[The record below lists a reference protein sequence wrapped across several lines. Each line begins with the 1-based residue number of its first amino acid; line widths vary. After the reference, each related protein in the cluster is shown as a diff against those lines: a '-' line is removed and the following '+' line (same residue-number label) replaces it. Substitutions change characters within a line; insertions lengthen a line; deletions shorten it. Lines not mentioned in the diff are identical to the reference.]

1 MNMNAI
7 TTNKAE
13 GWVKV
18 FFLFYLFTFLPLT
31 VGAQIKLNLNRNTP
45 MQKLINAE
53 MAINQLYVDSVD
65 EKKLVEEAIRGMLGS
80 LDPHSS
86 YATKEEVKAL
96 QEPLNGNFE
105 GIGVEYNMIEDT
117 LLVIQ
122 PVVDGPSEK
131 AGIMAGDRIVSV
143 DGTPIAGVHM
153 SKEEIMRRLRG
164 PKGTKVRLG
173 IRRQGFDEELQFRVT
188 RDKIPVKS
196 INATYMLRP
205 GVGYIRIGN
214 FGATTH
220 EEFVTSLQKLQK
232 QGMKSLVL
240 DLQENGGGYMKA
252 AVDVANEFLQR
263 LDLIVYTD
271 GRERS
276 EFRAKG
282 NGRFRV
288 GSLIV
293 LVDEYTASAAEI
305 VTGAVQD
312 QDRGLVVG
320 RRTFGKGLVQRQIT
334 LPDTSMIRLTIAHYY
349 TPAGRCIQKPYVK
362 GKSDDYAMDMQ
373 NRLRHGELMN
383 ADSIHFADSL
393 RYYTLRKH
401 RMVYGGGGIMPDYFV
416 PLDTTIYTRY
426 HRALQ
431 ARSVVLNANLRYVD
445 DHRRELTDAYPTFEA
460 FKNTFEIPKSV
471 IENVIDEGEKLG
483 IRPNNKEEKK
493 KTLDYMKLQLKALV
507 ARDLWGM
514 DEYFAIMNESSPIVQ
529 AAIRL
534 ITDNR

>member
-1 MNMNAI
+1 MKKSVLI
-7 TTNKAE
+7 
-13 GWVKV
+13 
-18 FFLFYLFTFLPLT
+18 YLFALLPFT

-53 MAINQLYVDSVD
+53 MAINQLYVDTVD
-65 EKKLVEEAIRGMLGS
+65 EKRLVEDAIRGMLKG

-86 YATKEEVKAL
+86 YSTKEEVKAL

-143 DGTPIAGVHM
+143 DGTPIAGVNM
-153 SKEEIMRRLRG
+153 TKEEIMRRLRG

-196 INATYMLRP
+196 ITATYMLRP
-205 GVGYIRIGN
+205 EVGYIRIGN

-220 EEFVTSLQKLQK
+220 EEFVKSLQKLQK
-232 QGMKSLVL
+232 LGMKSLVL

-252 AVDVANEFLQR
+252 AVDVANEFLQNR
-263 LDLIVYTD
+263 DLIVYTD

-282 NGRFRV
+282 NGRFRA
-288 GSLIV
+288 GTLIV

-349 TPAGRCIQKPYVK
+349 TPAGRCI
-362 GKSDDYAMDMQ
+362 
-373 NRLRHGELMN
+373 
-383 ADSIHFADSL
+383 
-393 RYYTLRKH
+393 
-401 RMVYGGGGIMPDYFV
+401 
-416 PLDTTIYTRY
+416 
-426 HRALQ
+426 
-431 ARSVVLNANLRYVD
+431 
-445 DHRRELTDAYPTFEA
+445 
-460 FKNTFEIPKSV
+460 
-471 IENVIDEGEKLG
+471 
-483 IRPNNKEEKK
+483 
-493 KTLDYMKLQLKALV
+493 
-507 ARDLWGM
+507 
-514 DEYFAIMNESSPIVQ
+514 
-529 AAIRL
+529 
-534 ITDNR
+534 

>member
-1 MNMNAI
+1 MNRINFPDMKTKLLVAMLLLISLN
-7 TTNKAE
+7 
-13 GWVKV
+13 GV
-18 FFLFYLFTFLPLT
+18 
-31 VGAQIKLNLNRNTP
+31 AQIKLNFGKNTP

-53 MAINQLYVDSVD
+53 MAIQSLYVDSVD
-65 EKKLVEEAIRGMLGS
+65 EGKLVEEAIRGMLKS

-86 YATKEEVKAL
+86 YSTKEEVKAL

-105 GIGVEYNMIEDT
+105 GIGVEFNMIEDT
-117 LLVIQ
+117 LMVIQ
-122 PVVDGPSEK
+122 PVLGGPSEK
-131 AGIMAGDRIVSV
+131 AGILAGDRIVSV
-143 DGTPIAGVHM
+143 DGTPIAGVKM

-164 PKGTKVRLG
+164 PKGTKVKIG
-173 IRRQGFDEELQFRVT
+173 VIRQGFQEELFFTVT

-196 INATYMLRP
+196 ITATYMLRP

-220 EEFVTSLQKLQK
+220 EEFVTSLEKLRK
-232 QGMKSLVL
+232 EGMQSLVL

-252 AVDVANEFLQR
+252 AVDVSNEFLQSR
-263 LDLIVYTD
+263 DLIVYTD

-282 NGRFRV
+282 NGRFLK
-288 GSLIV
+288 GQLIV

-305 VTGAVQD
+305 VTGAIQD

-320 RRTFGKGLVQRQIT
+320 RRTFGKGLVQRQIS

-349 TPAGRCIQKPYVK
+349 TPAGRCIQKSYVK
-362 GKSDDYAMDMQ
+362 GHGEDYAMDIQ
-373 NRLRHGELMN
+373 NRLLHGELTN

-401 RMVYGGGGIMPDYFV
+401 RTVYGGGGIMPDYFV

-431 ARSVVLNANLRYVD
+431 ARNIVLNANLRYVD
-445 DHRRELTDAYPTFEA
+445 DHRRELTGRY
-460 FKNTFEIPKSV
+460 KNFAVFQRTFEIPQSV
-471 IENVIDEGEKLG
+471 IDIVMEEGEKLD
-483 IRPNNKEEKK
+483 IRPSNDEELQQ
-493 KTLDYMKLQLKALV
+493 TLTYLKLQLKALV

-529 AAIRL
+529 EAVRL
-534 ITDNR
+534 LE

>member
-1 MNMNAI
+1 MKIKLIVA
-7 TTNKAE
+7 
-13 GWVKV
+13 
-18 FFLFYLFTFLPLT
+18 FLLLIATGST
-31 VGAQIKLNLNRNTP
+31 AQIKISRNTP
-45 MQKLINAE
+45 LQKLINVE

-65 EKKLVEEAIRGMLGS
+65 EGKLVEDAIRGMLKG

-105 GIGVEYNMIEDT
+105 GIGVEFNMIEDT
-117 LLVIQ
+117 LMVIQ

-131 AGIMAGDRIVSV
+131 AGIIAGDRIVTV
-143 DGTPIAGVHM
+143 DGTSIAGVKM

-173 IRRQGFDEELQFRVT
+173 IRRQGFDEELTFVVK

-196 INATYMLRP
+196 ITATYMLRP

-232 QGMKSLVL
+232 QGMNRLVL

-252 AVDVANEFLQR
+252 AVDVANEFLQNR
-263 LDLIVYTD
+263 DLIVYTD

-276 EFRAKG
+276 EYRAKG
-282 NGRFRV
+282 NGRFRT
-288 GSLIV
+288 GTLIV

-334 LPDTSMIRLTIAHYY
+334 LADTSMIRLTIAHYY

-362 GKSDDYAMDMQ
+362 GQGEDYAQDVQ
-373 NRLRHGELMN
+373 NRLRRGELMN

-393 RYYTLRKH
+393 RYYTLRQH
-401 RMVYGGGGIMPDYFV
+401 RTVYGGGGIMPDYFV
-416 PLDTTIYTRY
+416 PLDTTIYTRF

-431 ARSVVLNANLRYVD
+431 ARNLVLNANLRYVD
-445 DHRRELTDAYPTFEA
+445 DHSRELQQQFRDFE
-460 FKNTFEIPKSV
+460 TYRQSFEIPQSV
-471 IENVIDEGEKLG
+471 IDNVLEEGEKLD
-483 IRPNNKEEKK
+483 IKPSDKKERQL
-493 KTLDYMKLQLKALV
+493 TIHYMKLQLKALV

-514 DEYFAIMNESSPIVQ
+514 DEYFAIMNESSPMVQ
-529 AAIRL
+529 EAIRL
-534 ITDNR
+534 LE

>member
-1 MNMNAI
+1 MERNGNIVMNRWMVVLSSVI
-7 TTNKAE
+7 FCLSFCP
-13 GWVKV
+13 VR
-18 FFLFYLFTFLPLT
+18 
-31 VGAQIKLNLNRNTP
+31 AQIKLNLNRNTP

-65 EKKLVEEAIRGMLGS
+65 EKRLVEDAIRGMLKG

-143 DGTPIAGVHM
+143 DGTSIAGVNM

-173 IRRQGFDEELQFRVT
+173 VRRQGFDEELHFRVT

-196 INATYMLRP
+196 ITATYMLRP
-205 GVGYIRIGN
+205 EVGYIRIGN

-220 EEFVTSLQKLQK
+220 EEFVKSLQKLQK
-232 QGMKSLVL
+232 EGMKSLVL

-252 AVDVANEFLQR
+252 AVDVSNEFLQNH
-263 LDLIVYTD
+263 DLIVYTD

-276 EFRAKG
+276 EFFAKG
-282 NGRFRV
+282 NGRFRS
-288 GSLIV
+288 GTLIV

-362 GKSDDYAMDMQ
+362 GKSEDYAMDMQ
-373 NRLRHGELMN
+373 NRLRNGELMN

-401 RMVYGGGGIMPDYFV
+401 RTVYGGGGIMPDYFV

-445 DHRRELTDAYPTFEA
+445 DNRRELTETYPSFEV
-460 FKNTFEIPKSV
+460 FKRTFEIPNSV
-471 IENVIDEGEKLG
+471 IDNVIEEGEKLG
-483 IRPNNKEEKK
+483 IKPHDKTEKK

-514 DEYFAIMNESSPIVQ
+514 DEYFSIMNESSPIVQ
-529 AAIRL
+529 AAIGL
-534 ITDNR
+534 LSSDTF

>member
-1 MNMNAI
+1 MKTKLLVAMLLLISLN
-7 TTNKAE
+7 
-13 GWVKV
+13 GV
-18 FFLFYLFTFLPLT
+18 
-31 VGAQIKLNLNRNTP
+31 AQIKLNFGKNTP

-53 MAINQLYVDSVD
+53 MAIQSLYVDSVD
-65 EKKLVEEAIRGMLGS
+65 EGKLVEEAIRGMLKS

-86 YATKEEVKAL
+86 YSTKEEVKAL

-105 GIGVEYNMIEDT
+105 GIGVEFNMIEDT
-117 LLVIQ
+117 LMVIQ
-122 PVVDGPSEK
+122 PVLGGPSEK
-131 AGIMAGDRIVSV
+131 AGILAGDRIVSV
-143 DGTPIAGVHM
+143 DGTPIAGVKM

-164 PKGTKVRLG
+164 PKGTKVKIG
-173 IRRQGFDEELQFRVT
+173 VIRQGFQEELFFTVT

-196 INATYMLRP
+196 ITATYMLRP

-220 EEFVTSLQKLQK
+220 EEFVTSLEKLRK
-232 QGMKSLVL
+232 EGMQSLVL

-252 AVDVANEFLQR
+252 AVDVSNEFLQSR
-263 LDLIVYTD
+263 DLIVYTD

-282 NGRFRV
+282 NGRFLK
-288 GSLIV
+288 GQLIV

-305 VTGAVQD
+305 VTGAIQD

-320 RRTFGKGLVQRQIT
+320 RRTFGKGLVQRQIS

-349 TPAGRCIQKPYVK
+349 TPAGRCIQKSYVK
-362 GKSDDYAMDMQ
+362 GHGEDYAMDIQ
-373 NRLRHGELMN
+373 NRLLHGELTN

-401 RMVYGGGGIMPDYFV
+401 RTVYGGGGIMPDYFV

-431 ARSVVLNANLRYVD
+431 ARNIVLNANLRYVD
-445 DHRRELTDAYPTFEA
+445 DHRRELTGRY
-460 FKNTFEIPKSV
+460 KNFAVFQRTFEIPQSV
-471 IENVIDEGEKLG
+471 IDIVMEEGEKLD
-483 IRPNNKEEKK
+483 IRPSNDEELQQ
-493 KTLDYMKLQLKALV
+493 TLTYLKLQLKALV

-529 AAIRL
+529 EAVRL
-534 ITDNR
+534 LE

>member
-1 MNMNAI
+1 MKTKLIVA
-7 TTNKAE
+7 
-13 GWVKV
+13 
-18 FFLFYLFTFLPLT
+18 FLLLIATGST
-31 VGAQIKLNLNRNTP
+31 AQIKISRNTP
-45 MQKLINAE
+45 LQKLINVE

-65 EKKLVEEAIRGMLGS
+65 EGKLVEDAIRGMLKG

-105 GIGVEYNMIEDT
+105 GIGVEFNMIEDT
-117 LLVIQ
+117 LMVIQ

-131 AGIMAGDRIVSV
+131 AGIIAGDRIVTV
-143 DGTPIAGVHM
+143 DGTSIAGVKM

-173 IRRQGFDEELQFRVT
+173 IRRQGFDEELTFVVK

-196 INATYMLRP
+196 ITATYMLRS

-232 QGMKSLVL
+232 QGMNSLVL

-252 AVDVANEFLQR
+252 AVDVANEFLQNR
-263 LDLIVYTD
+263 DLIVYTD

-276 EFRAKG
+276 EYRAKG
-282 NGRFRV
+282 NGRFRT
-288 GSLIV
+288 GTLIV

-334 LPDTSMIRLTIAHYY
+334 LADTSMIRLTIAHYY

-362 GKSDDYAMDMQ
+362 GQGEDYAQDVQ
-373 NRLRHGELMN
+373 NRLRRGELMN

-393 RYYTLRKH
+393 RYYTLRQH
-401 RMVYGGGGIMPDYFV
+401 RTVYGGGGIMPDYFV
-416 PLDTTIYTRY
+416 PLDTTIYTRF

-431 ARSVVLNANLRYVD
+431 ARNLVLNANLRYVD
-445 DHRRELTDAYPTFEA
+445 DHRRELQQQFRDFE
-460 FKNTFEIPKSV
+460 TYRQSFEIPQSV
-471 IENVIDEGEKLG
+471 IDNVLEEGEKLD
-483 IRPNNKEEKK
+483 IKPSDKKERQL
-493 KTLDYMKLQLKALV
+493 TIHYMKLQLKALV

-514 DEYFAIMNESSPIVQ
+514 DEYFAIMNESSPMVQ
-529 AAIRL
+529 EAIRL
-534 ITDNR
+534 LE

>member
-1 MNMNAI
+1 MDTG
-7 TTNKAE
+7 TTI
-13 GWVKV
+13 KV
-18 FFLFYLFTFLPLT
+18 REKVNVVLFFCLFVFSSLT
-31 VGAQIKLNLNRNTP
+31 VDAQIKLNLSRNTP
-45 MQKLINAE
+45 IQKLVNAE
-53 MAINQLYVDSVD
+53 MAINQLYVDTVD
-65 EKKLVEEAIRGMLGS
+65 EKKLVEEGIRGMLRS

-105 GIGVEYNMIEDT
+105 GIGVEFNMIEDT

-122 PVVDGPSEK
+122 PVVGGPSEK
-131 AGIMAGDRIVSV
+131 AGILAGDRIVSV
-143 DGTPIAGVHM
+143 EGTPIAGVRM

-164 PKGTKVRLG
+164 PKGTKVKLG
-173 IRRQGFDEELQFRVT
+173 IIRQGFDEELSFRVT

-196 INATYMLRP
+196 ITATYMLCP
-205 GVGYIRIGN
+205 EVGYIRIGN

-220 EEFVTSLQKLQK
+220 EEFLTSLQKLQE

-252 AVDVANEFLQR
+252 AVDVSNEFLQGR
-263 LDLIVYTD
+263 DLIVYTD

-282 NGRFRV
+282 NGHFRT
-288 GSLIV
+288 GKLYV

-362 GKSDDYAMDMQ
+362 GQLDDYAQDMQ

-393 RYYTLRKH
+393 RYYTLRRH
-401 RMVYGGGGIMPDYFV
+401 RPVYGGGGIMPDYFV

-431 ARSVVLNANLRYVD
+431 ARNVVLNANLRYVD
-445 DHRRELTDAYPTFEA
+445 DHRRELTRQYKDFVTFRQN
-460 FKNTFEIPKSV
+460 FQIPQAV
-471 IENVIDEGEKLG
+471 IKGIIDDGEKLG
-483 IRPNNKEEKK
+483 IRPRDDAEMET
-493 KTLDYMKLQLKALV
+493 TLKYMRLQLKALV
-507 ARDLWGM
+507 SRDLWGM

-529 AAIRL
+529 AAVRL
-534 ITDNR
+534 LQ

>member
-1 MNMNAI
+1 MKTKLIVA
-7 TTNKAE
+7 
-13 GWVKV
+13 
-18 FFLFYLFTFLPLT
+18 FLLLIATGST
-31 VGAQIKLNLNRNTP
+31 AQIKISRNTP
-45 MQKLINAE
+45 LQKLINVE

-65 EKKLVEEAIRGMLGS
+65 EGKLVEDAIRGMLKG

-105 GIGVEYNMIEDT
+105 GIGVEFNMIEDT
-117 LLVIQ
+117 LMVIQ

-131 AGIMAGDRIVSV
+131 AGIIAGDRIVTV
-143 DGTPIAGVHM
+143 DGTSIAGVKM

-173 IRRQGFDEELQFRVT
+173 IRRQGFDEELTFVVK

-196 INATYMLRP
+196 ITATYMLRP

-232 QGMKSLVL
+232 QGMNSLVL

-252 AVDVANEFLQR
+252 AVDVANEFLQNR
-263 LDLIVYTD
+263 DLIVYTD

-276 EFRAKG
+276 EYRAKG
-282 NGRFRV
+282 NGWFRT
-288 GSLIV
+288 GTLIV

-334 LPDTSMIRLTIAHYY
+334 LADTSMIRLTIAHY
-349 TPAGRCIQKPYVK
+349 
-362 GKSDDYAMDMQ
+362 
-373 NRLRHGELMN
+373 
-383 ADSIHFADSL
+383 
-393 RYYTLRKH
+393 
-401 RMVYGGGGIMPDYFV
+401 
-416 PLDTTIYTRY
+416 
-426 HRALQ
+426 
-431 ARSVVLNANLRYVD
+431 
-445 DHRRELTDAYPTFEA
+445 
-460 FKNTFEIPKSV
+460 
-471 IENVIDEGEKLG
+471 
-483 IRPNNKEEKK
+483 
-493 KTLDYMKLQLKALV
+493 
-507 ARDLWGM
+507 
-514 DEYFAIMNESSPIVQ
+514 
-529 AAIRL
+529 
-534 ITDNR
+534 